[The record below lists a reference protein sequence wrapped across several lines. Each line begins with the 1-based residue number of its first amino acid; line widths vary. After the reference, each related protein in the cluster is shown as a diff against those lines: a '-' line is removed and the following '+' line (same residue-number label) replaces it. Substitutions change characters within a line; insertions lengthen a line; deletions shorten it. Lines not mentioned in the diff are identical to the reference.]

1 MGSEALTM
9 AGEGGCPTLPT
20 PNSIAHGL
28 MEEDLQRELARNE
41 AATKMAMERVLEAR
55 AAKKRAEDSQIMM
68 NSMLAKYEEMRSKL
82 DSTKKHLD
90 ETNSKI
96 TTQARLTE
104 KIAAMKKR
112 VEAYAVKKEAVSSHG
127 TCQYQAKSATKE

>member
-1 MGSEALTM
+1 MGTVSYSM
-9 AGEGGCPTLPT
+9 AGEGGCPGLGGAST
-20 PNSIAHGL
+20 IAHEL

-41 AATKMAMERVLEAR
+41 AATKMAMERELEAR

-68 NSMLAKYEEMRSKL
+68 NSMLAKYEEMRTKL

-90 ETNSKI
+90 ETNTKI

-104 KIAAMKKR
+104 KIAAMKER
-112 VEAYAVKKEAVSSHG
+112 VEAYAKERGGVCSHG
-127 TCQYQAKSATKE
+127 ACQYQEQYATE